1 MFLTIFWK
9 FLLLGCTSFGGP
21 AAHIGYFRKEFVE
34 RLGWA
39 TEAEYAQWVALSQI
53 MPGPGSSQV
62 GFALGY
68 HRGGIS
74 GALAAFMGFTLPSV
88 ILMCVFAALGSQF
101 AEHDVFLGILSALK
115 LMAVV
120 VVADAI
126 WGMGNSFCQSKR
138 TRLIAIL
145 SMLFILLWPLGLGS
159 LLLVLLA
166 GVGGA
171 LWLKDSQTKAFK
183 SRMSSLVAFSALGLF
198 ALLFIVTA
206 FIEGSGWL
214 ALSAQLFQVGSLV
227 FGGGHVVLPLM
238 SELLADL
245 VSTSNLL
252 TGYAAAQA
260 VPGPMFTLA
269 TYVGAVSAPAGQM
282 IVWALLA
289 TLAIFLPGL
298 LLMLVGQHFW
308 QGLSHYPRVQGAV
321 VAINAAVV
329 GLLVATLLIP
339 ILPSSVTGIWQALVV
354 ILAFTWLR
362 WKKPAIWQLVSVF
375 VLGGVVTALF

>member
-39 TEAEYAQWVALSQI
+39 SETEYAQWVALSQI

-68 HRGGIS
+68 HRGGIV
-74 GALAAFMGFTLPSV
+74 GAIAAFIGFTLPSV
-88 ILMCVFAALGSQF
+88 VLMCVFATLGSQF
-101 AEHDVFLGILSALK
+101 SEYSAFIGILGALK

-120 VVADAI
+120 VILDAI
-126 WGMGNSFCQSKR
+126 WGMGSSFCQSYR

-145 SMLFILLWPLGLGS
+145 SMLFMLLWPLGLGS
-159 LLLVLLA
+159 LLLIILA
-166 GVGGA
+166 GVAGA
-171 LWLKDSQTKAFK
+171 LWLGETQGKAFTG
-183 SRMSSLVAFSALGLF
+183 RMSAKVAYLALGLF
-198 ALLFIVTA
+198 SILFIVTA
-206 FIEGSGWL
+206 LIHGSGWL
-214 ALSAQLFQVGSLV
+214 ALAAELFQAGSLV

-238 SELLADL
+238 SEQLADL
-245 VSTSNLL
+245 VSTTNLL

-269 TYVGAVSAPAGQM
+269 SYLGAVSAPEGQM
-282 IVWALLA
+282 LAWALLA

-308 QGLSHYPRVQGAV
+308 QGLSHYSRLQGAV
-321 VAINAAVV
+321 AAINAAVV
-329 GLLVATLLIP
+329 GLLIATLLFP
-339 ILPSSVTGIWQALVV
+339 ILPSSVGSVWQALIVV
-354 ILAFTWLR
+354 VAFVWLR
-362 WKKPAIWQLVSVF
+362 WQKPAIWQLVAVF
-375 VLGGVVTALF
+375 VLGGLVSALF

>member
-39 TEAEYAQWVALSQI
+39 TETEYAQWVALSQI

-68 HRGGIS
+68 HRGGIA
-74 GALAAFMGFTLPSV
+74 GAVAAFIGFTLPSV
-88 ILMCVFAALGSQF
+88 VLMCVFAALGSQF
-101 AEHDVFLGILSALK
+101 AEHDIFLGILSALK

-126 WGMGNSFCQSKR
+126 WGMGNSFCQSHR
-138 TRLIAIL
+138 TRLIAIF

-166 GVGGA
+166 GLVGA
-171 LWLKDSQTKAFK
+171 VWLNDTQTKSFNGQ
-183 SRMSSLVAFSALGLF
+183 MSSAVAFAALGLF
-198 ALLFIVTA
+198 ALLFIVTT
-206 FIEGSGWL
+206 FIAGSGWL
-214 ALSAQLFQVGSLV
+214 ALASELFQAGSLV

-238 SELLADL
+238 SEQLAEL

-269 TYVGAVSAPAGQM
+269 TYVGAVSAPEGQM
-282 IVWALLA
+282 IFWALLA

-308 QGLSHYPRVQGAV
+308 QGLAHYPRVQGAV

-329 GLLVATLLIP
+329 GLLVATLLFP

-354 ILAFTWLR
+354 VVAFAWLR
-362 WKKPAIWQLVSVF
+362 WKKPAVWQLVTVF
-375 VLGGVVTALF
+375 VLGGMVSALF